1 MLPAE
6 LKELAKHLIDVSPKE
21 GFLRRAISTA
31 YYAVFH
37 LLIEEAGNR
46 FMPADPP
53 GLRLQAMRA
62 FAHRDMKNMC
72 MGFAGQAKQSEKLAQ
87 MLALPVEAE
96 IRKVAEIF
104 VELYE
109 ARHAADYDRSARI
122 DRPNVMKVT
131 ARMEEAFTAWEAVR
145 TGQNA
150 GVFLAALML
159 DKAWKSN

>member
-6 LKELAKHLIDVSPKE
+6 LKDLAIHLIDALPKE

-31 YYAVFH
+31 YYALFH
-37 LLIEEAGNR
+37 LLIGEASLR
-46 FMPADPP
+46 FMPAEPQT
-53 GLRLQAMRA
+53 LRLQTMRA
-62 FAHRDMKNMC
+62 FAHRDMKNVC
-72 MGFAGQAKQSEKLAQ
+72 MGSAGRAKQSEKVAQ
-87 MLALPVEAE
+87 MLLLPVEEE
-96 IRKVAEIF
+96 IRTVAEIF

-122 DRPNVMKVT
+122 DRLNVLKAT
-131 ARMEEAFTAWEAVR
+131 AKMEEAFTAWETVR
-145 TGQNA
+145 TSQNA